1 MLTRE
6 NFRGC
11 VIGQSVADALGMPVE
26 RQSPAQCQ
34 DYIQQLRAGKVG
46 HVHHPLYAFGQYTDD
61 SQLMRELLSSFVACE
76 DFEPEDYA
84 RRIAKIHI
92 TYQIIG
98 CSSAS
103 RKVASRLLEGTA
115 WNEAGT
121 PAPYARNG
129 SAMRAA
135 PIGLFFNSYPEQL
148 FQAACDQAQITHQDP
163 RSLAGSVAIA
173 SAVAFV
179 VQCNELVHTQFLNYL
194 SQQIEPLDVS
204 FSKDILRLAD
214 WLELPF
220 EKALQEIAVIGNP
233 PPSLDDREGI
243 TPWIIPSVLW
253 SLYSFLKSPDS
264 YIEAVYTAASGGG
277 DADTTAAMAGA
288 ISGAYLG
295 ENAVPT
301 AIAYRLTDQGR
312 WGYEPLL
319 ALLYQRC
326 LRRDAANGCDYAQS

>member
-1 MLTRE
+1 
-6 NFRGC
+6 
-11 VIGQSVADALGMPVE
+11 
-26 RQSPAQCQ
+26 
-34 DYIQQLRAGKVG
+34 
-46 HVHHPLYAFGQYTDD
+46 
-61 SQLMRELLSSFVACE
+61 MRELLSSFVSCE

-84 RRIAKIHI
+84 RRIAKIHV
-92 TYQIIG
+92 TDQIIG

-103 RKVASRLLEGTA
+103 RKVAARLLEGTA

-148 FQAACDQAQITHQDP
+148 FQAACDQARITHQDP

-179 VQCNELVHTQFLNYL
+179 VQCDELVPTQFLNYL
-194 SQQIEPLDVS
+194 SQQIEVLDVS
-204 FSKDILRLAD
+204 FSKDIGRLAEWID
-214 WLELPF
+214 LPIG
-220 EKALQEIAVIGNP
+220 EALKEISVTGNP
-233 PPSLDDREGI
+233 PSSLDEWEGI
-243 TPWIIPSVLW
+243 TPWIVPSVLW
-253 SLYSFLKSPDS
+253 SLYSFLKTPDS
-264 YIEAVYTAASGGG
+264 YIETVYTAISGGG

-295 ENAVPT
+295 EKALPT

-312 WGYEPLL
+312 WGYEPLI
-319 ALLYQRC
+319 ALSDLGFHLTQVRQLKNESTM
-326 LRRDAANGCDYAQS
+326 LRRWATV